1 MLMLVRMRLAVAS
14 AALLLST
21 TAALAQPGPDQS
33 SGPPQPQPAPNYGG
47 PQPAPNYGAP
57 QPQPQPYPQQQPQPQ
72 PQQYPQPQPQ
82 QYPQPQPYP
91 QAQPQPY
98 PAPYPQQYPQPQ
110 PAPYPQS
117 YGQPAPYAPQYAPR
131 PYYSAQ
137 PYAQAPVGG
146 LTRPAIREIKK
157 PGTAQLL
164 AVGATGLGLLTF
176 FAAADDNNEELA
188 LVGAGLTLIGPSA
201 GHIYAGENGHA
212 VKMSLL
218 RTGALLTFIYGAVK
232 STEGDCIDYCYENTN
247 NEGEAAMYLG
257 GAVFVVS
264 TLYDLYD
271 SGRAARR
278 FNEKAARTLTVGPTM
293 MSSAHGG
300 TSPGVALSGSF

>member
-1 MLMLVRMRLAVAS
+1 MVVQMRLAVVS

-21 TAALAQPGPDQS
+21 TVALAQPGPDQS
-33 SGPPQPQPAPNYGG
+33 YGPPPQPQPQPQPAPYAPPQPAPNYEQPQPAPYPQQV

-57 QPQPQPYPQQQPQPQ
+57 QPAPYPQP
-72 PQQYPQPQPQ
+72 
-82 QYPQPQPYP
+82 YPQPQPYSQP
-91 QAQPQPY
+91 PAQ
-98 PAPYPQQYPQPQ
+98 
-110 PAPYPQS
+110 
-117 YGQPAPYAPQYAPR
+117 PYAPQYAPR
-131 PYYSAQ
+131 PYYPPQ
-137 PYAQAPVGG
+137 PYGQAPVGG
-146 LTRPAIREIKK
+146 LTRPAIRQIKN

-232 STEGDCIDYCYENTN
+232 SSEGDCIDYCYENDN
-247 NEGEAAMYLG
+247 DEGEAAMYLG
-257 GAVFVVS
+257 GAVFIAG

-293 MSSAHGG
+293 MSSAKGG

>member
-1 MLMLVRMRLAVAS
+1 MLVLVRMRPAVAA

-33 SGPPQPQPAPNYGG
+33 YGQPQPP
-47 PQPAPNYGAP
+47 PAPNYGAP
-57 QPQPQPYPQQQPQPQ
+57 NNGQPYPEPHPQAQPQPYPQPQAQPYPQPQPQQAPQPQPYPQQAPQPQ
-72 PQQYPQPQPQ
+72 P
-82 QYPQPQPYP
+82 
-91 QAQPQPY
+91 
-98 PAPYPQQYPQPQ
+98 
-110 PAPYPQS
+110 
-117 YGQPAPYAPQYAPR
+117 YGQPAPYAPQYSPR
-131 PYYSAQ
+131 PYYPAQ

-146 LTRPAIREIKK
+146 LTRPAVREIKN

-164 AVGATGLGLLTF
+164 AAGATGLGLLTF

-218 RTGALLTFIYGAVK
+218 RTGGLLTFIYGAVK
-232 STEGDCIDYCYENTN
+232 ATAGDCIDYCQETTN
-247 NEGEAAMYLG
+247 GEGEAAMYLG
-257 GAVFVVS
+257 GAVLVVG

-293 MSSAHGG
+293 MSSAKGG